1 MIHSKSLDVLVALT
15 VLQRHTYRSRCSDP
29 RGWSKL
35 VSTCKVKDLRE
46 RDTDTSLEEWQRG
59 EPWVAY
65 THLAALPAKS
75 RNKKNV
81 SFR

>member
-1 MIHSKSLDVLVALT
+1 MIHSESLYVPVA
-15 VLQRHTYRSRCSDP
+15 VLQRQTYRSSCSDP
-29 RGWSKL
+29 RGCSKFT
-35 VSTCKVKDLRE
+35 STCKVKDLRE
-46 RDTDTSLEEWQRG
+46 RDTDASLEEWQRG

-65 THLAALPAKS
+65 MHPAVLPAKS